1 MKIKLLTIAL
11 SLLVGRSLAQ
21 SVTLAWEKMD
31 ETAGNHASGL
41 NTLTIDMDNNVYV
54 TGLKESVTFDDECII
69 VKYSDE
75 GIFQWDDS
83 YGGMPA
89 GWNYNRNEGKVI
101 KMSPTGSIVVGSNS
115 RINGDEFQ
123 IRSYSSTGFLEWD
136 LLSGQIQTA
145 NSARGG
151 IADFTFLPD
160 NNLAI
165 FANLN
170 YANGNGI
177 TYSLFKLTNNGQ
189 YIWSVKYSPNSA
201 HDIGTSIGHDI
212 AGTIYITGGVF
223 NFDNGTYDFTT
234 LNIHPNATY
243 DWIARYNH
251 IANLRDIALDM
262 VVDHNKN
269 QFITG
274 VSEISLGQNDM
285 STIMQNEYGTNLWKD
300 NYGGSAGL
308 SDTAFK
314 IVTDNQLNSV
324 VIGTTIEDTLGSV
337 KNAITLI
344 RYDGAGNRVWIRKF
358 LGDDNLGGKAKG
370 LDMHY
375 NGNIYFT
382 GDVLTDNSG
391 IDIFVACISP
401 LGQLIWN
408 YTYNGQSNSNDY
420 SSDIK
425 VTDDNQIY
433 ITGATTASGIKKH
446 LTFKL
451 DAMTTNVNVFEDA
464 NNPTLYSYYS
474 NGTLSLKTYSP
485 QQIHMRLLLYDI
497 SGKTILNSSLNLPAG
512 EMHEQKN
519 ISLVPGIYFVKLF
532 GNDKIVTKK
541 IAVIE

>member
-1 MKIKLLTIAL
+1 MKRYILTLALTI
-11 SLLVGRSLAQ
+11 LVGSSFAQ
-21 SVTLAWEKMD
+21 NVTFAWDKID
-31 ETAGNHASGL
+31 ETAGNQASEL
-41 NTLTIDMDNNVYV
+41 NTLIIDINNDVYV
-54 TGLKESVTFDDECII
+54 TGFKESVLYDDECI
-69 VKYSDE
+69 VLKYSDD
-75 GIFQWDDS
+75 GVFQWDDS

-101 KMSPTGSIVVGSNS
+101 KISPAGSIVVGSNS

-123 IRSYSSTGFLEWD
+123 LRSYNSSGNLEWD

-145 NSARGG
+145 NGARGA

-170 YANGNGI
+170 YANGNGN
-177 TYSLFKLTNNGQ
+177 TYSLFKLTSIGQ

-201 HDIGTSIGHDI
+201 HDIGTSIGHDP

-234 LNIHPNATY
+234 LNIHPNATN

-251 IANLRDIALDM
+251 IANLRDVALDM
-262 VVDHNKN
+262 AVDDSKN

-274 VSEISLGQNDM
+274 VSEITPGQTDM
-285 STIMQNEYGTNLWKD
+285 STIRQNEYGTNLWKD

-308 SDTAFK
+308 SDSAFK

-344 RYDGAGNRVWIRKF
+344 RYDGTGNRVWIRKF
-358 LGDDNLGGKAKG
+358 LGGDNLGGKAKG
-370 LDMHY
+370 LDLHY
-375 NGNIYFT
+375 NGNIYLT
-382 GDVLTDNSG
+382 GDVLTNNSG
-391 IDIFVACISP
+391 TDIFVACINPS
-401 LGQLIWN
+401 GQLVWN
-408 YTYNGQSNSNDY
+408 YTYNGQSGSNDY

-425 VTDDNQIY
+425 VTDDY
-433 ITGATTASGIKKH
+433 KVYVTGATTLSGVKKH

-451 DAMTTNVNVFEDA
+451 DDMTSNVNAFADL
-464 NNPTLYSYYS
+464 NNPTLNAYYS
-474 NGTLSLKTYSP
+474 RGSLTLNTYSN
-485 QQIHMRLLLYDI
+485 QHMDMKLLLYDI
-497 SGKTILNSSLNLPAG
+497 SGKTVLNSNLIVPVG
-512 EMHEQKN
+512 EMHSQKN

-532 GNDKIVTKK
+532 CNDNTVTKK
-541 IAVIE
+541 ITVFE